1 MTAAKTSTARRKTER
16 EPAPQPSLLE
26 PIFAAIRKLAGKT
39 RQEDAAAF
47 AHAFYQ
53 RMGED
58 ELPLHTPEGWA
69 ALAND
74 FLEFARNRKP
84 GTPSIRL
91 FNPSMAQHGWDT
103 PHTVMQIVNDDM
115 PFLVDSVTMALAERG
130 IGVHV
135 LGHPVLQIARDRAG
149 RLTGVG
155 NGAAESLMHLEIDR
169 QSAEDAR
176 RIEAEIRE
184 VLTNVRAVVQD
195 WPAMRERMIEV
206 ADDITERQLPVSE
219 GGRREAQE
227 FLRWVADEHFTFLGY
242 REYEVVKKD
251 KVEVLR
257 AVEGS
262 GLGLLRGA
270 DPAKPRPLKSLAAHY
285 MPASGSID
293 ALILT
298 KTNSRAGIHR
308 QGYMDYIGVLSFDAK
323 GKPIAEERFIG
334 LYTSSA
340 YNRRPWDIPI
350 VRERF
355 EYVMR
360 ESGLPPGGHSAKA
373 LRHILES
380 LPRDELFQST
390 GEELLRLAT
399 GILGLQERVRSKL
412 FLRQDRYGR
421 FWSALVYLPR
431 ERYNTDVRVAIEN
444 LLRES
449 LHADRVD
456 STVQVGD
463 SPLAQLHIIVRPRAG
478 EAAKVDVP
486 ALEANLASVV
496 RNRQDDLRELLVA
509 EHGEERGLELAT
521 RYGRALPVG
530 YLQEVSP
537 ALVAADIRH
546 LDSLRGPDDLALSL
560 HRNRRGDGGLRFKFY
575 RQQDDIPL
583 SDALPMIENMGLR
596 VISEH
601 PYRIELPGAGGM
613 IEPVYIQDFEVELAP
628 TSPSSGAG
636 ARGEIDI
643 DAIDE
648 QFEDA
653 FLQVWRG
660 LAEND
665 GFNRL
670 ILAAGL
676 NWRQVAMLRGY
687 SKYLQQVGVPF
698 SQAYVEATFARHP
711 LIARLMVELFET
723 RFDPAGEGKGVV
735 RAAEARLGGQQLARL
750 VAGDA
755 AIAKLLKPLSDAHA
769 DRESRY
775 EAVRAAIKAL
785 LDTSVSSLDEDRI
798 LRSFVGVIDATLRT
812 SYFISYRSGR
822 YRDGKRADG
831 GPVDYVSF
839 KFDSSRVPDLPKP
852 KPYREIFV
860 YGPRVE
866 GVHLRFGPVARG
878 GLRWSDRREDFR
890 TEVLGLVKAQMVKNT
905 VIVPVGSK
913 GGFFCKQ
920 LPDPALDRDAWFNEG
935 VACYKRFINGLLDIT
950 DNLVD
955 GKVVHPEGVVRHDAD
970 DPYLVVAAD
979 KGTATFSDIANGI
992 AQAHGFWLDDA
1003 FASGGSVGYDHKGM
1017 GITAKGAW
1025 ESVKRHFRA
1034 LGRDSQKEDF
1044 TVVGI
1049 GDMSGDVFGNGMLLS
1064 KHIRL
1069 VAAFDHR
1076 HIFIDPNPD
1085 AAASFKERARMFKLP
1100 RSSWEDYNPKLISK
1114 GGGIWPRSAKS
1125 VPLSPEA
1132 RAALGIEGN
1141 VSALSPAELMSAI
1154 LKAPVDLLWNGG
1166 IGTYV
1171 KSSRETNADV
1181 GDRANN
1187 ALRVNGNELRCK
1199 VVGEGGNLGL
1209 TQLGRVEAALH
1220 GVLLN
1225 TDFID
1230 NSAGVDTSDH
1240 EVNIKILL
1248 NGEVRR
1254 KKLTLDARNKLLAA
1268 MTDEVERLV
1277 LTDNY
1282 RQNQALSL
1290 MQRMSLTRLGSKQHF
1305 IRTLESQGLLDR
1317 QIEYLPSDAEIAERK
1332 ARGLGLTRPELS
1344 VLLSYS
1350 KLVAFQ
1356 QLLDSDVPEDPYLS
1370 KELVRYFPEPLQKKY
1385 AKAMEEHRLKREI
1398 IATAVTNSTINRMGA
1413 TFLLRMQE
1421 DSGRSP
1427 GEVAKA
1433 FTITRETL
1441 DARELW
1447 TQIDALDGKVA
1458 EAVQIDA
1465 LQVIWQMQRSF
1476 TRWLLARPGA
1486 IPDIQTA
1493 VDRYHDGI
1501 RDIRRA
1507 EGILPD
1513 SQRPR
1518 YEARLEE
1525 WKRAGVPVDLAG
1537 QLSALPYLEPC
1548 CDIIELARE
1557 RKFKPVDVA
1566 KVYFRVAEA
1575 LRAPWLVEQIEAL
1588 MVEGRWHAVARGVL
1602 RDELAEQLRKLTD
1615 QALSMPGANAD
1626 AKVRAWLA
1634 RDDATLRF
1642 TLGMLAEV
1650 AAQKALDYP
1659 TASVAVQ
1666 RLSQLA
1672 SRG

>member
-1 MTAAKTSTARRKTER
+1 MTPKAAAERRPSER
-16 EPAPQPSLLE
+16 VETSLLA
-26 PIFAAIRKLAGKT
+26 PVVNAIRKLAGKG

-47 AHAFYQ
+47 ASAFYE

-58 ELPLHTPEGWA
+58 ELPLHSAEGWA

-74 FLEFARNRKP
+74 FLEFARSRKP
-84 GTPSIRL
+84 GKPAIRL
-91 FNPSMAQHGWDT
+91 FNPTLKQHGWET
-103 PHTVMQIVNDDM
+103 QHTVMQVVNDDM

-135 LGHPVLQIARDRAG
+135 LGHPVLQVMRDRSGKITA
-149 RLTGVG
+149 VG
-155 NGAAESLMHLEIDR
+155 SGAPESLMHLEIDR
-169 QSAEDAR
+169 QSADDAK

-184 VLTNVRAVVQD
+184 VLANVRVIVKD
-195 WPAMRERMIEV
+195 WEAMRERMVEV
-206 ADDITERQLPVSE
+206 ADDIVERQLPVTDT
-219 GGRREAQE
+219 GRKEAQE
-227 FLRWVADEHFTFLGY
+227 FLRWAADNHFTFLGY

-251 KVEVLR
+251 RVEVLR

-270 DPAKPRPLKSLAAHY
+270 DPGKPRPLKSLAAHY
-285 MPASGSID
+285 MPQSGSVD

-298 KTNSRAGIHR
+298 KTNSRAGVHR
-308 QGYMDYIGVLSFDAK
+308 PGYMDYIGVLSFDAK

-355 EYVMR
+355 DHVMR
-360 ESGLPPGGHSAKA
+360 GSGLKPEGHSGKA
-373 LRHILES
+373 LKHILES

-390 GEELLRLAT
+390 SEELATLAT

-444 LLRES
+444 LLRET
-449 LHADRVD
+449 LHADRAD

-463 SPLAQLHIIVRPRAG
+463 SPLAQLHVIVRPRAG
-478 EAAKVDVP
+478 EAAKVDVA
-486 ALEANLASVV
+486 ALEANLSSIV
-496 RNRQDDLRELLVA
+496 RNWQDDVRELLVA
-509 EHGEERGLELAT
+509 EHGEKRGLELAS
-521 RYGRALPVG
+521 RYARALPAG
-530 YLQEVSP
+530 YIQEVSP
-537 ALVAADIRH
+537 ALVADDIRH
-546 LDSLRGPDDLALSL
+546 LDSLRTPDDLALSL
-560 HRNRRGDGGLRFKFY
+560 RRNDRGEGGLRFKFY
-575 RQQDDIPL
+575 RQLDDIPL

-601 PYRIELPGAGGM
+601 PYRIELPNEGGM
-613 IEPVYIQDFEVELAP
+613 IEPVYIQDFEVEPAP
-628 TSPSSGAG
+628 ASQASGRG
-636 ARGEIDI
+636 VRGEIDV
-643 DAIDE
+643 DAIDQ

-670 ILAAGL
+670 VLAAGL

-698 SQAYVEATFARHP
+698 SQAYVEETFARHP
-711 LIARLMVELFET
+711 LIARLVVELFET
-723 RFDPAGEGKGVV
+723 RFDPAGEGKTLKASGD
-735 RAAEARLGGQQLARL
+735 ARLGAQLDRLGARD
-750 VAGDA
+750 G
-755 AIAKLLKPLSDAHA
+755 AIAKLLKPLREGVHA
-769 DRESRY
+769 DRDERY
-775 EAVRAAIKAL
+775 EAVRNVIKAL
-785 LDTSVSSLDEDRI
+785 LDDTVSSLDEDRI
-798 LRSFVGVIDATLRT
+798 LRSFIGVIDATLRT
-812 SYFISYRSGR
+812 SYYIA
-822 YRDGKRADG
+822 YRDGRRADG
-831 GPVDYVSF
+831 GPADYVAF
-839 KFDSSRVPDLPKP
+839 KLDSARVPDLPKP

-920 LPDPALDRDAWFNEG
+920 LPDPAVDRDAWFEEG

-955 GKVVHPEGVVRHDAD
+955 GAVVHPANVVRHDAD

-992 AQAHGFWLDDA
+992 ARAHGFWLDDA

-1025 ESVKRHFRA
+1025 ESVKRHFRS
-1034 LGRDSQKEDF
+1034 LGRDSQKQDF
-1044 TVVGI
+1044 TCVGI

-1069 VAAFDHR
+1069 LAAFDHR

-1085 AAASFKERARMFKLP
+1085 ASVTFKERARLFKLP
-1100 RSSWEDYNPKLISK
+1100 RSSWEDYNAKLISK
-1114 GGGIWPRSAKS
+1114 GGGVWPRSAKS
-1125 VPLSPEA
+1125 IPMSAEA

-1141 VSALSPAELMSAI
+1141 VTALSPAELMSAI
-1154 LKAPVDLLWNGG
+1154 LKAPADLLWNGG

-1187 ALRVNGNELRCK
+1187 ALRVNGSELRCK

-1240 EVNIKILL
+1240 EVNIKVLL
-1248 NGEVRR
+1248 NGEVQK
-1254 KKLTLDARNKLLAA
+1254 KKLALAARNTLLAS
-1268 MTDEVERLV
+1268 MTDDVEALV
-1277 LTDNY
+1277 LNDNY

-1290 MQRMSLTRLGSKQHF
+1290 MERMSLSRLGSKQHF

-1332 ARGLGLTRPELS
+1332 ARGQGLTRPELS

-1370 KELVRYFPEPLQKKY
+1370 KELVRYFPAPLQKKY
-1385 AKAMEEHRLKREI
+1385 AKAMENHRLKREI

-1433 FTITRETL
+1433 YTITRETL

-1458 EAVQIDA
+1458 ESVQIDA
-1465 LQVIWQMQRSF
+1465 LQVIWQAQRVF
-1476 TRWLLARPGA
+1476 TRWLLSRPGV

-1507 EGILPD
+1507 GGILPD
-1513 SQRPR
+1513 SQRPG
-1518 YEARLEE
+1518 YEAKLKD
-1525 WKRAGVPVDLAG
+1525 WKAAGVPADLAG
-1537 QLSALPYLEPC
+1537 QLAALPYLEPC

-1557 RKFKPVDVA
+1557 RKLKPVEVA

-1575 LRAPWLVEQIEAL
+1575 LRAPWLIEQIEAL

-1602 RDELAEQLRKLTD
+1602 RDELAEQLRKLTE
-1615 QALSMPGANAD
+1615 QVLAMPGATAE
-1626 AKVRAWLA
+1626 AQVQAWLS
-1634 RDDATLRF
+1634 RDDASLRF
-1642 TLGMLAEV
+1642 TLSMLNEV
-1650 AAQKALDYP
+1650 AAQKSLDYP

-1672 SRG
+1672 ARG